1 MSKLSVELDRLDH
14 FALTVRDVD
23 ATCVFYEKVLGMSRE
38 RFDEDRIALRFGGQ
52 RININPNPNDRL
64 RKAAVPV
71 PGSAEFCLVS
81 GLPLEAFIKHLRS
94 SGVDIEFGPVGTTGA
109 EGTNRPAYT
118 KSAER
123 RVGHKR
129 GSKE

>member
-1 MSKLSVELDRLDH
+1 
-14 FALTVRDVD
+14 
-23 ATCVFYEKVLGMSRE
+23 MSRE

-81 GLPLEAFIKHLRS
+81 GLPLEAFIKPLRS
-94 SGVDIEFGPVGTTGA
+94 CGVDIECGPVDTPGPHSPL
-109 EGTNRPAYT
+109 RSVYFRDPAANPHDARHY
-118 KSAER
+118 
-123 RVGHKR
+123 V
-129 GSKE
+129 

>member
-71 PGSAEFCLVS
+71 AGSAEVCLVS
-81 GLPLEAFIKHLRS
+81 GLPLAAFIKHLRRCRVDS
-94 SGVDIEFGPVGTTGA
+94 DCGSGETTGA
-109 EGTNRPAYT
+109 AGHLPSVSSPDPTATHTADGTYD
-118 KSAER
+118 
-123 RVGHKR
+123 
-129 GSKE
+129 

>member
-1 MSKLSVELDRLDH
+1 
-14 FALTVRDVD
+14 
-23 ATCVFYEKVLGMSRE
+23 MSRE

-81 GLPLEAFIKHLRS
+81 GLPLEAFIKHLRRC
-94 SGVDIEFGPVGTTGA
+94 GVDIEFGPVETTGA
-109 EGTNRPAYT
+109 DGPIRPASFRDPDGNPT
-118 KSAER
+118 EAGISAQR
-123 RVGHKR
+123 RGWSGVFPPLP
-129 GSKE
+129 

>member
-81 GLPLEAFIKHLRS
+81 GLPLEARS
-94 SGVDIEFGPVGTTGA
+94 EEHTSELQSLMRIPYAVFCL
-109 EGTNRPAYT
+109 
-118 KSAER
+118 K
-123 RVGHKR
+123 
-129 GSKE
+129 